1 MHHIPPSAQNT
12 LPELRCQHCGK
23 KLAEGYVDLLVIK
36 CPRCRTIGKGFS
48 LLPTPTVHAL
58 RGNYLC
64 YLRSRQTWATTTNL
78 GTYLLGLA
86 YGLTGQ
92 EKIRLPKHFLDP

>member
-1 MHHIPPSAQNT
+1 M
-12 LPELRCQHCGK
+12 R
-23 KLAEGYVDLLVIK
+23 
-36 CPRCRTIGKGFS
+36 RTIGKGFL

-78 GTYLLGLA
+78 ATYLLGLA
-86 YGLTGQ
+86 YGLTDH
-92 EKIRLPKHFLDP
+92 EKIRLPKHFLDPSFIEWMMGAPKGWTLPMGTSLAHGPTCSAE